1 MASSLTL
8 ADAKDELEKLIKDN
22 QVQYVIDDY
31 IGVVKNNYVL
41 FPNDNHKYRYNRD
54 KLISNILKNKISAH
68 LYNMSSNVKNKNM
81 YIHSLTDD
89 FKKINEGKT
98 KSVEIDLKKN

>member
-1 MASSLTL
+1 MVSTLTL
-8 ADAKDELEKLIKDN
+8 ADAKVGLENLIKDN

-54 KLISNILKNKISAH
+54 KLISNILKNKISDH
-68 LYNMSSNVKNKNM
+68 LYTMSSNVKNKNM
-81 YIHSLTDD
+81 YIHSLTDS
-89 FKKINEGKT
+89 FKEINEGKI
-98 KSVEIDLKKN
+98 KSVDTDLKK